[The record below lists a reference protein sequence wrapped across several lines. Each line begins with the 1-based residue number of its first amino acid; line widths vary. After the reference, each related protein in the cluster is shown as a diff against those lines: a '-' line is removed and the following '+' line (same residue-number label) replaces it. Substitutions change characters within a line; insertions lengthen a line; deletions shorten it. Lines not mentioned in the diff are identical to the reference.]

1 VINILLE
8 PLGYV
13 FMQRGLLAA
22 IIVGIL
28 CSVIGCYVVL
38 RSMAFLG
45 DAIAHAILPGVAVA
59 YLLQINLTI
68 GALATAVLVA
78 VAISFFSHEGTLR
91 EDTAIG
97 IIFTAALALG
107 VALISSIQ
115 SYAVDL
121 THIMFGNILGVS
133 GADVIIAGAVA
144 FVVLSV
150 VVIFYRPFLIVSF
163 DPILGTTLKLPVQA
177 LRSLILILLAF
188 SIVVSIQA
196 VGVALSAAMLVTPA
210 ATAYLLTR
218 RLPGMMI
225 VSAGIGAVCSIAGLY
240 FSYYF
245 NVASGSA
252 IVLFATLF
260 FLLAFFFAPG
270 KGLVSRS
277 FQRRLTRKA

>member
-1 VINILLE
+1 VIEIFME
-8 PLGYV
+8 PLGYI

-22 IIVGIL
+22 LIIGIL

-38 RSMAFLG
+38 RSMAFIG

-59 YLLQINLTI
+59 YLMQINLTI
-68 GALATAVLVA
+68 GALVAAILIA
-78 VAISFFSHEGTLR
+78 VAISFFSRQGALR

-133 GADVIIAGAVA
+133 REDLIIAGIVGVAVI
-144 FVVLSV
+144 VIVI
-150 VVIFYRPFLIVSF
+150 IFYRPFLVVSF
-163 DPILGTTLKLPVQA
+163 DPILAATLKLPVQT
-177 LRSLILILLAF
+177 LRSLILILLALC
-188 SIVVSIQA
+188 IVVSIQA
-196 VGVALSAAMLVTPA
+196 VGVALSAAMLVIPA

-218 RLPGMMI
+218 RLPAMMA
-225 VSAGIGAVCSIAGLY
+225 VSAGVGAISSLGGLY

-245 NVASGSA
+245 NIASGSA
-252 IVLFATLF
+252 VVLLATAF
-260 FLLAFFFAPG
+260 FLAAFFFAPG
-270 KGLVSRS
+270 KGFIYRS
-277 FQRRLTRKA
+277 YQRRTQ